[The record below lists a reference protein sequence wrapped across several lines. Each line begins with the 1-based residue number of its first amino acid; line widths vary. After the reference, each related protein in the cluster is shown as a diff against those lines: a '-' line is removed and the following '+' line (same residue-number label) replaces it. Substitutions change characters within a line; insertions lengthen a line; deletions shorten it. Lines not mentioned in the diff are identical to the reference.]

1 MGITKQYLRY
11 KPCGTCN
18 LIGSTWARLT
28 VLNSSSRG
36 GQICAVGACEDVL
49 LWNLKKAE
57 KVCCITTKITYRM
70 RPSQGLARHLE
81 LIGLTSKKQTR
92 LVTTIVVVCSW
103 NRLLWQQKLSLS
115 NLFHQL
121 ITRSLKKWFLESVL
135 ALFFFNF
142 QVCPCVMSDMSYLK
156 KLPTDTD
163 ENLWVILKTLIKSA
177 HTRRSSSDQSFSLTN
192 LPRMVMFQMWYHS
205 GKPFL
210 NFLNYCFIFDI
221 VRWPVCITKFQ
232 MYFPWDVCQ
241 QIWLSYTSVHWA
253 TLHCSNDWLFANFEL
268 TPSCLEPTA
277 WPATEGKRPKL
288 KLLALP
294 A

>member
-1 MGITKQYLRY
+1 MGSSHCAELIVSRRTDMC
-11 KPCGTCN
+11 CGCV
-18 LIGSTWARLT
+18 R
-28 VLNSSSRG
+28 R
-36 GQICAVGACEDVL
+36 
-49 LWNLKKAE
+49 
-57 KVCCITTKITYRM
+57 
-70 RPSQGLARHLE
+70 RPSLEPQESRKGLLYYHKDYLPYE
-81 LIGLTSKKQTR
+81 TFPGTSSASGAYWTNVQK
-92 LVTTIVVVCSW
+92 TISSCNHNRCS
-103 NRLLWQQKLSLS
+103 LFLKPFTVAAETVSLS

-142 QVCPCVMSDMSYLK
+142 QVCPCVVSDMSYSK
-156 KLPTDTD
+156 KLTTDTD
-163 ENLWVILKTLIKSA
+163 ENLCVILKTLIKSA

-232 MYFPWDVCQ
+232 MYFPWDLCQ
-241 QIWLSYTSVHWA
+241 QIWSSYTSVHWA